1 VTVNKNVSFRLQ
13 KRRKELNISL
23 RHLAAQTNLSASFI
37 SQVEHGKAKLS
48 LHSLQS
54 IAEALRVP
62 LLYFLSDT
70 DADSINKP
78 PEHFMVDQDEPSTS
92 HQDGYNPI
100 VPSQDRPRLI
110 LPRSGVEYE
119 LIVPASNRKMV
130 AIAGCLSPGTGN
142 VARRLREPTEE
153 FIYVL
158 AGKLKVVLENKAYIL
173 CPGDTIYF
181 EGEQLQELIC
191 ASEETVRWI
200 SVITPAVF

>member
-1 VTVNKNVSFRLQ
+1 VTLNQNVSLRLK
-13 KRRKELNISL
+13 KRRKELSISL

-48 LHSLQS
+48 LNSLQS
-54 IAEALRVP
+54 IAEALQVP
-62 LLYFLSDT
+62 LLYFLSET
-70 DADSINKP
+70 DIDPENKP
-78 PEHFMVDQDEPSTS
+78 SSHLLTSQDAPSS
-92 HQDGYNPI
+92 PHRDGYSPI
-100 VPSQDRPRLI
+100 VPLQDRPKLI

-130 AIAGCLSPGTGN
+130 AIAGCLSAGTGN

-153 FIYVL
+153 FIFVL
-158 AGKLKVVLENKAYIL
+158 AGKLKVILENQVFIL

-191 ASEETVRWI
+191 ASQETVRWI